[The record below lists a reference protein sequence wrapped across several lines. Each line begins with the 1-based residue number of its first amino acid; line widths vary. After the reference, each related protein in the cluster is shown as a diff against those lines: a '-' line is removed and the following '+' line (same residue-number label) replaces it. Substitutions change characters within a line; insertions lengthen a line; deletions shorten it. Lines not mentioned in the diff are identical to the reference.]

1 MKDEK
6 IQAAFKVKKAVAEY
20 FAEHPEFLKV
30 RAIDLMDFFV
40 EKKIF
45 AKDEKLGL
53 PIRSLL
59 NELQKKNL
67 MALVPQAYAEQ
78 KEKGMVWFFSKANL
92 AANSR

>member
-1 MKDEK
+1 M
-6 IQAAFKVKKAVAEY
+6 
-20 FAEHPEFLKV
+20 

-45 AKDEKLGL
+45 TKDEKLGL

-67 MALVPQAYAEQ
+67 MALVPQAFTEQ